1 MFEMSIS
8 DVERFVI
15 GGKPISPTIK
25 GPLCQATSPTF
36 CVAHVLQMM

>member
-8 DVERFVI
+8 DQGRLVI

-25 GPLCQATSPTF
+25 GRICQATSPTF
-36 CVAHVLQMM
+36 GVAHLLQMM